1 MKIIVGLGNP
11 GKEYENTRHNAGWT
25 VLDALHKDLGA
36 DEFKTEKKFKALI
49 STGTFNGEKVILV
62 KPLTF
67 MNLSGEAVQ
76 AIANFYKVEPLDIF
90 CIYDDLD
97 TPFGSIR
104 IRTKGG
110 PGTHNG
116 MKSMVQLLSENFPRL
131 RVGIES
137 RGLTSPQEHETTS
150 FVLSKFNKAETP
162 IFKKIVKKAVEATK
176 TWISDGIET
185 SMNLHNGGESS

>member
-11 GKEYENTRHNAGWT
+11 GKEYENSRHNAGWA
-25 VLDALHKDLGA
+25 VLDELHKELGA
-36 DEFKTEKKFKALI
+36 ENFKEEKKFKALI
-49 STGTFNGEKVILV
+49 STANFNGEKLVLV

-76 AIANFYKVEPLDIF
+76 PIAAFYKVPPEDIF

-116 MKSMVQLLSENFPRL
+116 MKSMVQLLGENFPRL

-137 RGLTSPQEHETTS
+137 RGTTSALEHETTA
-150 FVLSKFNKAETP
+150 FVLGKFNKEETST
-162 IFKKIVKKAVEATK
+162 FKSMVKKSVQAIK
-176 TWISDGIET
+176 TWITDGIDA
-185 SMNLHNGGESS
+185 SMNAFNS

>member
-11 GKEYENTRHNAGWT
+11 GKEYEKSRHNTGWM
-25 VLDALHKDLGA
+25 VLDALQKDLSA
-36 DEFKTEKKFKALI
+36 EPFKEEKKYQAEV
-49 STGTFNGEKVILV
+49 STVSYNNEKLILV

-76 AIANFYKVEPLDIF
+76 PLAAFYKVQPKDIF
-90 CIYDDLD
+90 CICDDLD

-104 IRTKGG
+104 IRAKGG

-116 MKSMVQLLSENFPRL
+116 LKSMVQNLGEEFPRL

-137 RGLTSPQEHETTS
+137 RGQTSSKEHETTS
-150 FVLSKFNKAETP
+150 FVLGKFNKEEVVET
-162 IFKKIVKKAVEATK
+162 KKIVKKSVDAVK
-176 TWISDGIET
+176 NWITEGID
-185 SMNLHNGGESS
+185 SAMNKYN

>member
-1 MKIIVGLGNP
+1 MKIIAALGNP

-25 VLDALHKDLGA
+25 VMDQFHKALDA
-36 DEFKTEKKFKALI
+36 EPFKEEKKFKAFV
-49 STGTFNGEKVILV
+49 STANFNGEKLVLV

-76 AIANFYKVEPLDIF
+76 TIANFYKIEPEDIF

-104 IRTKGG
+104 IRAKGG

-116 MKSMVQLLSENFPRL
+116 MKSMVQKLGENFPRL
-131 RVGIES
+131 RMGIES
-137 RGLTSPQEHETTS
+137 RGDTSPKEHETTS
-150 FVLSKFNKAETP
+150 FVLGKFNKEEKST
-162 IFKKIVKKAVEATK
+162 FNKTVKRAVEAVK
-176 TWISDGIET
+176 TWITEGIEA
-185 SMNLHNGGESS
+185 SMNAYNS